1 MSHQIKMPKV
11 AMAMNEGTI
20 TQWFKGDGEQVEKG
34 EPLFEI
40 ETEKTAY
47 EVEAPVSGQL
57 QILVSAGE
65 TVKVETVIGA
75 LGDDV
80 AVEDVLPISEPENNA
95 GAEPTEVLVV
105 EQLPP
110 AEQLSPAEPGK
121 RIKISPLAKKLADQN
136 NIDLSLLSASGAH
149 GRIKK
154 RDIEEY
160 LSNRSSAMPKNMG
173 FERVKLS
180 PMRQAIASGVM
191 GAINGQAMTPN
202 AIEVSMENLIAVRE
216 SFKGQ
221 KEPFAASVSYQAFFI
236 KAQALASRDVPIT
249 NARLDDGYV
258 DIFHDINVAFA
269 VAVDD
274 SNEVFSGLVMPV
286 IRNADKK
293 GILEIQAELTQLVER
308 ARARQLT
315 PSDMDGATVTLSST
329 AGMVEDY
336 MISTPLLNQGQS
348 FIGQPGNIVD
358 RPVVRNGTLVA
369 GKIMTYCFTFD
380 HRVMDG
386 VPACQAASRF
396 KTYIETPSLMLR

>member
-95 GAEPTEVLVV
+95 GAEPSEVVV
-105 EQLPP
+105 
-110 AEQLSPAEPGK
+110 AEQLSPGEPGK

-154 RDIEEY
+154 RDIDEY
-160 LSNRSSAMPKNMG
+160 LSNSYAEKYG
-173 FERVKLS
+173 F
-180 PMRQAIASGVM
+180 
-191 GAINGQAMTPN
+191 
-202 AIEVSMENLIAVRE
+202 
-216 SFKGQ
+216 
-221 KEPFAASVSYQAFFI
+221 
-236 KAQALASRDVPIT
+236 
-249 NARLDDGYV
+249 
-258 DIFHDINVAFA
+258 
-269 VAVDD
+269 
-274 SNEVFSGLVMPV
+274 
-286 IRNADKK
+286 
-293 GILEIQAELTQLVER
+293 
-308 ARARQLT
+308 
-315 PSDMDGATVTLSST
+315 
-329 AGMVEDY
+329 
-336 MISTPLLNQGQS
+336 
-348 FIGQPGNIVD
+348 
-358 RPVVRNGTLVA
+358 
-369 GKIMTYCFTFD
+369 
-380 HRVMDG
+380 
-386 VPACQAASRF
+386 
-396 KTYIETPSLMLR
+396 